1 MSAVAITSAFGPPR
15 FAVDEQEGQLRL
27 TGELDLAAVPE
38 LRRRVRDAALRD
50 GAAVVDLSGIEFI
63 DVAGLS
69 ALTSLA
75 HEASL
80 DRWTL
85 QLLRPPLVVRQLA
98 RLVGMQDLARAA

>member
-1 MSAVAITSAFGPPR
+1 MSAVAITSALGPPH
-15 FAVDEQEGQLRL
+15 FAIDEEEGQLRL

-38 LRRRVRDAALRD
+38 LRSRVRDAARRD
-50 GAAVVDLSGIEFI
+50 GAAVVDLSGVEFI

-75 HEASL
+75 HEASSGH
-80 DRWTL
+80 WSL
-85 QLLRPPLVVRQLA
+85 QLRRPPLVVRQLA